1 MIYDRK
7 TILGLKLNSSTKLNK
22 LSRGEMLTRLQ
33 IKRTIEPITQAAYKK
48 VEEERWRAGDG
59 NSPHGNP
66 WHVSFHASQFPG
78 DDPMACGRQAMY
90 RMMDLPNAEPFNRRA
105 RTVMAAGKAVEYEL
119 VSTLYEAGILISAG
133 PDEKVQ
139 TGFTFADAWLTGS
152 VDCVIKP
159 EGWNQPLP
167 IEIKSKYQEVI
178 EEMQAGKR
186 KPDPN
191 HISQLKVQL
200 ALVRHAQES
209 GELWSDL
216 DPVTHGYIY
225 YLSRDRPF
233 ETAEFRVDY
242 DKRFFEIGVERLKQW
257 KEMFKEGTLPS
268 ENPSKRHPYGWRWS
282 YPPCQW
288 CDFKKTCKLDF
299 EQGID
304 KLEDSVGIGRAKLV
318 NPDYSLEEARKRVLE
333 RWNEL

>member
-1 MIYDRK
+1 MTYK
-7 TILGLKLNSSTKLNK
+7 TKPKLNK
-22 LSRGEMLTRLQ
+22 LSRTEMLTRLQ
-33 IKRTIEPITQAAYKK
+33 IQRTIDPIVQAAYRK
-48 VEEERWRAGDG
+48 VEEERWKSGDG

-105 RTVMAAGKAVEYEL
+105 RTVMAAGKAVEHEL
-119 VSTLYEAGILISAG
+119 VSTLYESGILISAG
-133 PDEKVQ
+133 PDEEVQ

-152 VDCVIKP
+152 VDCVIQP
-159 EGWNQPLP
+159 AGWNRPLP

-178 EEMQAGKR
+178 EEMQNGTR
-186 KPDPN
+186 KPDDG
-191 HISQLKVQL
+191 HIFQLKVQL
-200 ALVRHAQES
+200 ALIRHAQET
-209 GELWSDL
+209 GELWGDL

-242 DKRFFEIGVERLKQW
+242 DSRFFEIGIERLKEW
-257 KEMFKEGTLPS
+257 KQMFIDQTLPS
-268 ENPSKRHPYGWRWS
+268 ENSSKRHPYGWRWS
-282 YPPCQW
+282 YQPCQW
-288 CDFKKTCKLDF
+288 CSYKKTCKLDF
-299 EQGID
+299 EQGVES
-304 KLEDSVGIGRAKLV
+304 LTESVGINRAKLV
-318 NPDYSLEEARKRVLE
+318 REDYDYSEARKRVLE